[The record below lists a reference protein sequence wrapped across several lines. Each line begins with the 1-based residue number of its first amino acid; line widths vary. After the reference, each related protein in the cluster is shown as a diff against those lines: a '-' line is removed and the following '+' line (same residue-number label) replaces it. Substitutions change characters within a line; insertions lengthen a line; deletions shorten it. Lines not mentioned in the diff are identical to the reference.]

1 MSDCEKCCDT
11 PCSCGYGYTH
21 MTEEQFDTYITEIVK
36 GREEYLKKTRDPTMY
51 LKEKECPLCGIRAF
65 RI

>member
-1 MSDCEKCCDT
+1 
-11 PCSCGYGYTH
+11 
-21 MTEEQFDTYITEIVK
+21 MTEEQFDTFITEIVK